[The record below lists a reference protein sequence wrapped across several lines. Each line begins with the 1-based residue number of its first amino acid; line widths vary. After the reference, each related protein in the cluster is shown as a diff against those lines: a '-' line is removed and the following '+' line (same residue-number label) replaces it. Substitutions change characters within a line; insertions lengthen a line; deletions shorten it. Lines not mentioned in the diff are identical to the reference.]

1 MRELRHGLPLFNM
14 NNKLGL
20 SLRYNVSRKVVRN
33 RNRQGRNHNS
43 SMPRRSSSANN
54 RGLSRSSGLKSSMSS
69 QGRRSSSIRQ
79 HSRSSALSLDRKLN
93 MNSSGHS
100 RKPVPCS
107 ARNRARNRNL
117 IRSRRSL
124 MQPCG
129 KRSVQLLIRHRRA
142 EGAHSPRDVR
152 VPLPL
157 FLYVFSII

>member
-79 HSRSSALSLDRKLN
+79 HSRSSALSLDR
-93 MNSSGHS
+93 
-100 RKPVPCS
+100 
-107 ARNRARNRNL
+107 
-117 IRSRRSL
+117 
-124 MQPCG
+124 
-129 KRSVQLLIRHRRA
+129 
-142 EGAHSPRDVR
+142 
-152 VPLPL
+152 
-157 FLYVFSII
+157 